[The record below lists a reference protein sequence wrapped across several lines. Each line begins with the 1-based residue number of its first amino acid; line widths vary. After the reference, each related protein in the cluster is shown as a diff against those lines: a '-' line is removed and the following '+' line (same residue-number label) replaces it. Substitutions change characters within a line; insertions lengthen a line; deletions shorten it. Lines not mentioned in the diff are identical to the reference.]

1 MGFNKRYLDKDRI
14 ISAFKHN
21 GAEGVT
27 DLYRADAIIQP
38 TDSPVCHYIEKIMSK
53 NESLEYKQ
61 NLINVYMIQL
71 LEGLYPL
78 K

>member
-14 ISAFKHN
+14 ISAFKYN